1 MQVSLI
7 ACTCLVTATVSLAIG
22 EKIQRGIG
30 QGQQAFFQYQVPDQG
45 FTIQVTVGMGQIAI
59 CGSTT
64 IERPSCSDPSLHDW
78 GREVTGLIFVDVFI
92 TPDGLDA
99 DSPPA
104 GCPPPTAVPANLQ
117 MFVALEGLDMS
128 NNVTGLNTT
137 LGDTRIIPRGTIS
150 AAVSLLALQL

>member
-64 IERPSCSDPSLHDW
+64 IERPSCSVATVLASVL
-78 GREVTGLIFVDVFI
+78 G
-92 TPDGLDA
+92 
-99 DSPPA
+99 SN
-104 GCPPPTAVPANLQ
+104 PTNKL
-117 MFVALEGLDMS
+117 
-128 NNVTGLNTT
+128 
-137 LGDTRIIPRGTIS
+137 
-150 AAVSLLALQL
+150 